1 MRAGDKP
8 ECSVVTLCVA
18 TITALT
24 AVAFVGIAFRFV
36 ASRILAQRGRFV
48 VIYVVVDYQKST

>member
-1 MRAGDKP
+1 MRAAGDKP

-36 ASRILAQRGRFV
+36 A
-48 VIYVVVDYQKST
+48 

>member
-1 MRAGDKP
+1 MKSRFKMRTGGGTP

-36 ASRILAQRGRFV
+36 FSNQDKF
-48 VIYVVVDYQKST
+48 IYNMNDDD

>member
-36 ASRILAQRGRFV
+36 AWRIPAQTGCFFV
-48 VIYVVVDYQKST
+48 TSVEIDFPKST

>member
-1 MRAGDKP
+1 MRGAP

-24 AVAFVGIAFRFV
+24 AVAFVGIAFRCVLFCH
-36 ASRILAQRGRFV
+36 IKYF
-48 VIYVVVDYQKST
+48 

>member
-1 MRAGDKP
+1 MRGAP

-24 AVAFVGIAFRFV
+24 AVAFVGIAFRF
-36 ASRILAQRGRFV
+36 AV
-48 VIYVVVDYQKST
+48 VLNKKTLFF